1 MIESSNISKL
11 RSGEAVSFFDNLKS
25 ILAKADLNQLQLS
38 TIVREL
44 LSHVNALTPL
54 YKSERGNKITRSLA
68 VLDQQRD
75 NLFMAI
81 RSLLDVH
88 MRAHPQESLR
98 PRAEEL
104 LENFSR
110 YGVDLYRKSY
120 QEETAGL
127 KAIMETIDAQA
138 ELLEGIRQL
147 ALTDYYEALKQTNLE
162 FDKTYLERNSA
173 YAVIPKEKMQE
184 ERYKA
189 EQLLN
194 SLTQK
199 INAYLV
205 LSENPAPYQSLA
217 GEINALVSTYQ
228 DSANRR
234 ASKSSPSEE
243 LNADFSEAEG

>member
-1 MIESSNISKL
+1 MINSSNISKL
-11 RSGEAVSFFDNLKS
+11 RTGEAVSFFDNLKS
-25 ILAKADLNQLQLS
+25 ILAKSDLDQLQLS
-38 TIVREL
+38 AIVQQL

-68 VLDQQRD
+68 VLDLQRD

-81 RSLLDVH
+81 RSLLDIH
-88 MRAHPQESLR
+88 MRVHPQESLR
-98 PRAEEL
+98 PKATDL
-104 LENFSR
+104 LEIFNK
-110 YGVDLYRKSY
+110 YGADLYKKSY

-127 KAIMETIDAQA
+127 KAIIETIDAQA
-138 ELLEGIRQL
+138 GLLEGIRQL

-189 EQLLN
+189 EQLFN

-205 LSENPAPYQSLA
+205 LSENPTAYQALA
-217 GEINALVSTYQ
+217 GEINALVGTYQ

-243 LNADFSEAEG
+243 LDADFSEAEG